1 MLLALSID
9 IAALTLPFVLLQGL
23 NSVHTLRSP
32 QAKTVSNRIILKDPL
47 VAVYTSAAA
56 AALYSVA
63 LYLSYATW
71 LPVHLVT
78 FFDGIR
84 DISSAHA
91 GPAALPAIFAKFIF
105 NGYAIY
111 DLLFVSSIGCSAE
124 DEKEAVRPAQGEYLI
139 TSLYK
144 RTWGRLSRKWKIL
157 IVRTSA
163 LALTTLLNTVIQ
175 LFSSIRGVTI
185 EGSAGWGAFWA
196 VVACMIGALF
206 AWIEAVPDA

>member
-9 IAALTLPFVLLQGL
+9 IAALTLPFVLLRGL

-32 QAKTVSNRIILKDPL
+32 RSKTVSNRMILKDPL
-47 VAVYTSAAA
+47 IAIYTSAAA
-56 AALYSVA
+56 TALYSVA

-78 FFDGIR
+78 YFDEIP
-84 DISSAHA
+84 DISAVHT
-91 GPAALPAIFAKFIF
+91 GPAALPGLFLKFIF

-111 DLLFVSSIGCSAE
+111 DLLFVSSIGYAE
-124 DEKEAVRPAQGEYLI
+124 DEKETVDPVHGEYLI

-157 IVRTSA
+157 IIRTIA

-175 LFSSIRGVTI
+175 LTSSIRGVSI
-185 EGSAGWGAFWA
+185 EGSAGWGALWA
-196 VVACMIGALF
+196 VTACLIGVLF
-206 AWIEAVPDA
+206 AWIEAAPKA